1 MATIPSGTKFIGL
14 SPNYPTAEKRS
25 GLINSESEAYTMQD
39 IIDTVGAGGSS
50 NPSVIDAK
58 VSGATA
64 VTGTTSLTLSQS
76 ILIPANTFTA
86 AGGILEVL
94 ARYQKTG
101 TAGNQSAYVLI
112 NTANNLTG
120 AQTLAFFSSSA
131 FTLIQGIRTARVTA
145 STIEVFNTGSA
156 LVNDYIGS
164 SNAPSVISFNPAVDN
179 YLLFAITLA
188 NGSDSSIVEMARAVK
203 YE

>member
-1 MATIPSGTKFIGL
+1 MATVPSGQKFHTV
-14 SPNYPTAEKRS
+14 PANVNTQEKGS
-25 GLINSESEAYTMQD
+25 ALANSQREIYTMQD
-39 IIDTVGAGGSS
+39 IIDTVGAGSS
-50 NPSVIDAK
+50 NPSVIDVK

-131 FTLIQGIRTARVTA
+131 FTLIQGIRTAKVTA
-145 STIEVFNTGSA
+145 STIEVFNTGAA

-164 SNAPSVISFNPAVDN
+164 SNAPSTISFNPAVDN

-188 NGSDSSIVEMARAVK
+188 NGSDSSIVDMARAVK
-203 YE
+203 YQ

>member
-1 MATIPSGTKFIGL
+1 MAIVPSGQKFHTVPQGV
-14 SPNYPTAEKRS
+14 NTQEKGS
-25 GLINSESEAYTMQD
+25 ALANSQREIYTMQD
-39 IIDTVGAGGSS
+39 IIDTVGGGGGSS
-50 NPSVIDAK
+50 PLIIDSK

-64 VTGTTSLTLSQS
+64 VTGTTSLAISQS

-86 AGGILEVL
+86 AGGMLEIL

-101 TAGNQSAYVLI
+101 TGGNQSTFVLI

-120 AQTLAFFSSSA
+120 AETLAWFNASPF
-131 FTLIQGIRTARVTA
+131 LLVQGIRTAKVTA
-145 STIEVFNTGSA
+145 STIEVFNAGSA

-164 SNAPSVISFNPAVDN
+164 SNAPSIIPFDPTVDN

-188 NGSDSSIVEMARAVK
+188 GVSDSSIVEMARAVK